1 MVRDIAAAY
10 EFIDRLERAR
20 RSRSP
25 GERAWGRRT
34 KAELDRLD
42 REIALA
48 LTQKRR

>member
-1 MVRDIAAAY
+1 MVRDIAAAH
-10 EFIDRLERAR
+10 EFIDRLKRAP

-42 REIALA
+42 REIALV
-48 LTQKRR
+48 LMQKPR